1 MAVILQGRH
10 AAILAD
16 YDRRRMIAYEQAQWI
31 ALAVNNPK
39 KLGAFKPIARDRAE
53 APVPDERQ
61 RMVDDAKVRG
71 WFISMSMR
79 AH

>member
-1 MAVILQGRH
+1 MRGRQ

-16 YDRRRMIAYEQAQWI
+16 HDRRRMIAYEQAQWI
-31 ALAVNNPK
+31 AIAINAPK
-39 KLGAFKPIARDRAE
+39 KLGEFRPVARARVADAT
-53 APVPDERQ
+53 PDERQ
-61 RMVDDAKVRG
+61 RLIDDAKVRG